1 MTNDGNSVKMH
12 DGIPLD
18 VAGGVEAH
26 GIDHIPAN
34 ERYGRARQLIG
45 VWATSQA
52 NYVVLVMGGVLVAMG
67 LSFWQAL
74 AVIVIGNLFSVLTG
88 FISATGPVSGTPSQ
102 IIQRAL
108 FGPKGNLVSQVFT
121 GWMVNCIFLA
131 LNWIGAAFIIFAVME
146 RFGIATDNF
155 VKGAVISVLAAIT
168 LVISVY
174 GYNFITKAYK
184 YISWSF
190 LAVFGVATFFLFT
203 TVKGDVNAVP
213 PLEGP
218 DFWIVAFAGV
228 SLLACT
234 PISYTNG
241 ADFSRYLPAKTPIR
255 NIVGSVTLGYML
267 PSVLLSA
274 LGAYVTAALQA
285 DDPQTVIE
293 GVLPAWFSPLFTIAV
308 VIGTVANNAMTA
320 YSSGLV
326 LQTIGIRLRRSI
338 TVIADG
344 IFGVIVTLLAVLV
357 WDFIDAMNTLL
368 QLIVV
373 TVAPLISLY
382 LADMW
387 LRRNKYDGPALEAA
401 TKGGKYWYTNGYNVA
416 GIIAFLAGFT
426 AAVLTVY
433 TDFYQGPILGL
444 LGGLDISFEVG
455 ILLPAFIYIALM
467 RNKLTI

>member
-1 MTNDGNSVKMH
+1 M
-12 DGIPLD
+12 
-18 VAGGVEAH
+18 
-26 GIDHIPAN
+26 
-34 ERYGRARQLIG
+34 
-45 VWATSQA
+45 
-52 NYVVLVMGGVLVAMG
+52 
-67 LSFWQAL
+67 
-74 AVIVIGNLFSVLTG
+74 
-88 FISATGPVSGTPSQ
+88 
-102 IIQRAL
+102 
-108 FGPKGNLVSQVFT
+108 
-121 GWMVNCIFLA
+121 
-131 LNWIGAAFIIFAVME
+131 
-146 RFGIATDNF
+146 
-155 VKGAVISVLAAIT
+155 LAAIT